1 VEEITMIMNQYELIY
16 VTRPTLNAEELSN
29 LSTKVSGLIEKAKG
43 QVLATEEWG
52 RRRLAYPILK
62 NEHGLYTYINFVAPA
77 DAPIGVEKSM
87 GLDDSFMRYM
97 TVRLGE
103 NVDVAGVR
111 ELAEARKAERDAARA
126 AEEEAAR
133 AAAEEE
139 AARAAE
145 AAEMAAKAAAFETAQ
160 AEFQVGENAAAEDV
174 KAEAAPPAA
183 AEEPAAEEAA
193 AEEAAAEE
201 AAAEEPAAEEP
212 AAEEAAPAEKA
223 ESADS
228 ETE

>member
-1 VEEITMIMNQYELIY
+1 MIMNQYELIY
-16 VTRPTLNAEELSN
+16 VTRPTLNADELASLSN
-29 LSTKVSGLIEKAKG
+29 KVSSLIEKADG

-77 DAPIGVEKSM
+77 DAPLGVEKSM

-103 NVDVAGVR
+103 NVDVDSVR
-111 ELAEARKAERDAARA
+111 QIAETKKAERDAARA

-145 AAEMAAKAAAFETAQ
+145 AEEMAAKAAAFEASQ
-160 AEFQVGENAAAEDV
+160 SEFRVEGNAASEDGDATDE
-174 KAEAAPPAA
+174 AEATS
-183 AEEPAAEEAA
+183 EP
-193 AEEAAAEE
+193 
-201 AAAEEPAAEEP
+201 EP
-212 AAEEAAPAEKA
+212 
-223 ESADS
+223 D
-228 ETE
+228 TE

>member
-1 VEEITMIMNQYELIY
+1 MIMNQYELIY
-16 VTRPTLNAEELSN
+16 VTRPTLNAEELAN

-62 NEHGLYTYINFVAPA
+62 NEHGLYTYINFVGPA
-77 DAPIGVEKSM
+77 EVPLGVEKSM

-103 NVDVAGVR
+103 NVDVDAVR
-111 ELAEARKAERDAARA
+111 QVAETRKAERDAARQ

-133 AAAEEE
+133 LAAEEE

-145 AAEMAAKAAAFETAQ
+145 AAEMAAKAAAHEAAQ
-160 AEFQVGENAAAEDV
+160 AEFQVEGS
-174 KAEAAPPAA
+174 PS
-183 AEEPAAEEAA
+183 
-193 AEEAAAEE
+193 
-201 AAAEEPAAEEP
+201 AEEPAAEEP
-212 AAEEAAPAEKA
+212 AAEEAPAEATEEEAPAETPA
-223 ESADS
+223 ADS
-228 ETE
+228 E

>member
-1 VEEITMIMNQYELIY
+1 MIMNQYELIY
-16 VTRPTLNAEELSN
+16 VTRPTLNADELAT
-29 LSTKVSGLIEKAKG
+29 LSTKVSGLIEKAEG
-43 QVLATEEWG
+43 QVLAAEEWG
-52 RRRLAYPILK
+52 RRRLAYPIMK

-77 DAPIGVEKSM
+77 DAPLGVEKSM

-103 NVDVAGVR
+103 NVDVSAVR
-111 ELAEARKAERDAARA
+111 EVAESRKAERDAARA

-160 AEFQVGENAAAEDV
+160 AEFQVESGSEAGGES
-174 KAEAAPPAA
+174 AEAAATEEAP
-183 AEEPAAEEAA
+183 AEETPAEEAPAEEAA
-193 AEEAAAEE
+193 AE
-201 AAAEEPAAEEP
+201 PAAE
-212 AAEEAAPAEKA
+212 
-223 ESADS
+223 
-228 ETE
+228 

>member
-1 VEEITMIMNQYELIY
+1 MIMNQYELIY
-16 VTRPTLNAEELSN
+16 VTRPTLNADELAS
-29 LSTKVSGLIEKAKG
+29 LSSKVSSLIEKADG

-77 DAPIGVEKSM
+77 DTPLGVEKSM

-103 NVDVAGVR
+103 NVDVDSVR
-111 ELAEARKAERDAARA
+111 QIAESQKAERDAARA

-145 AAEMAAKAAAFETAQ
+145 AQEMAAKAAAFEAAQ
-160 AEFQVGENAAAEDV
+160 TEFRVEGSSAADDEGGEEAGE
-174 KAEAAPPAA
+174 AEA
-183 AEEPAAEEAA
+183 
-193 AEEAAAEE
+193 
-201 AAAEEPAAEEP
+201 
-212 AAEEAAPAEKA
+212 KT
-223 ESADS
+223 ADS
-228 ETE
+228 ETASDSE

>member
-1 VEEITMIMNQYELIY
+1 MIMNQYELIY
-16 VTRPTLNAEELSN
+16 VTRPTLNAEDLAK
-29 LSTKVSGLIEKAKG
+29 LSTKVSGLIEKGKG

-77 DAPIGVEKSM
+77 DVPLGVEKSM

-103 NVDVAGVR
+103 NVDVASVR
-111 ELAEARKAERDAARA
+111 QVAETKKAERDAARA

-133 AAAEEE
+133 VAAEEE

-145 AAEMAAKAAAFETAQ
+145 AAESLPVESFTGANAVCLAISC
-160 AEFQVGENAAAEDV
+160 VGRRLVLGPRVEEELEAVRDALPEDCGLLGYYSYGEISPLHSGRCDLHNQTMTLSV
-174 KAEAAPPAA
+174 FWEQ
-183 AEEPAAEEAA
+183 
-193 AEEAAAEE
+193 
-201 AAAEEPAAEEP
+201 
-212 AAEEAAPAEKA
+212 
-223 ESADS
+223 D
-228 ETE
+228 